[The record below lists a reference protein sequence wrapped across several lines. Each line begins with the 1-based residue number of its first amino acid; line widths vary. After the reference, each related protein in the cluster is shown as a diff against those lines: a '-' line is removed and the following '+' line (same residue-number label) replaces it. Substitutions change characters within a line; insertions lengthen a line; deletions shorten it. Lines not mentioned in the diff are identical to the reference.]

1 MSERRYDD
9 DEVAE
14 ILARATQAPAGG
26 EDRAPG
32 STVSRRD
39 GLTLSDLEE
48 IGAEV
53 GISPA
58 RIAEAAY
65 GLDHRVEAPAPQTLL
80 GAPRSVSRIVPIA
93 GPIDDA
99 QWDRLVAELRGTFR
113 ATGKVT
119 VHGALRSWTNGNL
132 QVHVE
137 PGDDGWRVRMR
148 TLKGDAGPL
157 ASVGG
162 FLSLFGAFF
171 LVLSLVGGV
180 EVRQLLVA
188 LAFLAGGGWQ
198 LASVR
203 ASLPRWADERAE
215 QMDRIAARMPH
226 LLDP

>member
-14 ILARATQAPAGG
+14 ILARATQAPTGAEGP
-26 EDRAPG
+26 APG
-32 STVSRRD
+32 SAVSRD

-53 GISPA
+53 GIPPA

-65 GLDHRVEAPAPQTLL
+65 GLDHRVEAPAPQTFL

-93 GPIDDA
+93 GPLDDA
-99 QWDRLVAELRGTFR
+99 QWDRLVAEVRGTFR

-148 TLKGDAGPL
+148 TLKGNAMPVVS
-157 ASVGG
+157 AGG
-162 FLSLFGAFF
+162 FFALFGALI
-171 LVLSLVGGV
+171 LVLSMVGGV
-180 EVRQLLVA
+180 AAREVVLG
-188 LAFLAGGGWQ
+188 LAFIAGGIGQ
-198 LASVR
+198 LAYVR
-203 ASLPRWADERAE
+203 ASLPRWAGERAE
-215 QMDRIAARMPH
+215 QMDRIAARIPH